1 MNCRLLYLV
10 GQLTSGG
17 LERQL
22 YYLLQSLDRN
32 RYQPAVA
39 VWNFSET
46 DVYVSEVQ
54 ALGVPLYPLT
64 RLASAPRKLISFK
77 RLVRSLHPEVVHSYP
92 FFTNFAAHWG
102 CQGTRAIPVGSIR
115 GDFTLDKQ

>member
-1 MNCRLLYLV
+1 MRRPKSSKPGRAPISCRLLYLV

-22 YYLLQSLDRN
+22 YYLLRSLDRN

-46 DVYVSEVQ
+46 DVYVHKIR
-54 ALGVPLYPLT
+54 ALGVPALSFGPPRLRTQQVNFFQMLGKIT
-64 RLASAPRKLISFK
+64 R
-77 RLVRSLHPEVVHSYP
+77 
-92 FFTNFAAHWG
+92 T
-102 CQGTRAIPVGSIR
+102 
-115 GDFTLDKQ
+115 